1 MYRTTAV
8 IDNASLVYLSYLN
21 KETPFFHYLQSLFHT
36 IYFPTEVV
44 KEYTIGLPKEPHRN
58 WVIERLNQDQGF
70 YRYCSTYDS
79 FVMVTVENYKG
90 IDKGEAEAY
99 AQFKKVNAHFIISDD
114 NSFIEALKYLDSG
127 TKVYTTLHLISWLE
141 HSKLLPNWNDLL
153 KHVYKIRPF
162 KSTELREAYL
172 EVAARLGLS
181 LPKKTVSAKCSL
193 SKIL

>member
-1 MYRTTAV
+1 LFRTTAV

-44 KEYTIGLPKEPHRN
+44 KEYEIGLPKEPHRK
-58 WVIERLNQDQGF
+58 WLIERLNPDQGF

-79 FVMVTVENYKG
+79 IVMVTVENYKG

-99 AQFKKVNAHFIISDD
+99 AQLMKVNARFIISDD
-114 NSFIEALKYLDSG
+114 KSFINALKHLNSNI
-127 TKVYTTLHLISWLE
+127 KVYTTLHLISWLE
-141 HSKLLPNWNDLL
+141 HSKFLPNWNDLI
-153 KHVYKIRPF
+153 KHIHKIRPF
-162 KSTELREAYL
+162 KSKELREAYL
-172 EVAARLGLS
+172 EVAEQLGLF